1 MDFSPKT
8 FTVADYVVFALMLS
22 VSTAIGIF
30 YVIKDRKK
38 QNIEE
43 YLMGGRSMSAYP
55 VAFSLSVGFM
65 SALVVLGTPSEV
77 YRYGTIFSWYM
88 LGFVWM
94 SVVVAEI
101 YIPTFYNM
109 QLSSVYEYLEKRFNR
124 LIRIEGTLLYLL
136 QTALY
141 IGIVIYA
148 PALALSAVT
157 GFHLWG
163 AIIST
168 AAICV
173 LYSTLGGL
181 KAVIWTD
188 AFQAII
194 MLIGFISIIIRG
206 SVVMGGFENIWRA
219 CEEGGRIEFLKFK
232 ADPRIRHTAWS
243 LTFGGGSLF
252 LALYGV
258 NQGQV
263 QRYLSCKSFHEA
275 KKAVLLN
282 NIGVILLNVFGIMC
296 GLIAYAYY
304 QYCDPLSYGVVEKPD
319 QLMPYLVLDIFQD
332 YPGMPGLF
340 ITCVYSGSLSTVSTA
355 ITAMSSVTVQDFLK
369 PTFNWSDETFT
380 WISRGMITFYG
391 SVCMLF
397 AYLASSL
404 GQVLQAG
411 ISVLGLVGGP
421 LLGLYTLGMLFPF
434 ANSVGAF
441 FGANSGL
448 AAAIWVFI
456 GSRNYPPSP
465 EFLNELSY
473 STKNC
478 PGFENDTTTSSL
490 DITTTAKETT
500 PYNPP
505 EANLYALSY
514 QLYTMFGFFW
524 TIGIGLLVSLLTG
537 GWKNRKT
544 VDPRLIYPF
553 FDHWIFKYLPVL
565 CLKYLRCGVKQQ
577 GFDYKDEQ
585 NFELQEKFLLKE
597 RETAKSQVQ
606 A

>member
-43 YLMGGRSMSAYP
+43 YLLGGRSMSACP

-65 SALVVLGTPSEV
+65 SAVLILGTPSEI
-77 YRYGTIFSWYM
+77 YKYGTVFSWTL
-88 LGFVWM
+88 LGYVWM
-94 SVVVAEI
+94 TIVVAEI

-109 QLSSVYEYLEKRFNR
+109 KLSSVYEYLEKRFNR
-124 LIRIEGTLLYLL
+124 LIRIEGTLLYFM
-136 QTALY
+136 QTFLY

-148 PALALSAVT
+148 PALALSSGIVT
-157 GFHLWG
+157 
-163 AIIST
+163 
-168 AAICV
+168 
-173 LYSTLGGL
+173 YSLLEGGL

-219 CEEGGRIEFLKFK
+219 CEEGGRIEFLKFDV
-232 ADPRIRHTAWS
+232 DPRIRHTAWS
-243 LTFGGGSLF
+243 LTFGTGFQF
-252 LALYGV
+252 LSTYGV

-263 QRYLSCKSFHEA
+263 QRYLSCKSVYEA
-275 KKAVLLN
+275 KKAIFLNSIGLVLLT
-282 NIGVILLNVFGIMC
+282 VLGITC
-296 GLIAYAYY
+296 GLITYAYY
-304 QYCDPLSYGVVEKPD
+304 HNCDPLSYGFVEKPD
-319 QLMPYLVLDIFQD
+319 QLLPYLVLDIFQN

-340 ITCVYSGSLSTVSTA
+340 IACVYSGSLSTVSTA

-369 PTFNWSDETFT
+369 PTFDWSDETFT
-380 WISRGMITFYG
+380 WISRGMIIFYG
-391 SVCMLF
+391 GICILF

-404 GQVLQAG
+404 GQVLQAV

-441 FGANSGL
+441 FGANAGL
-448 AAAIWVFI
+448 AAAIWLFI
-456 GSRNYPPSP
+456 GSQNYPPP
-465 EFLNELSY
+465 PKFLDELSY
-473 STKNC
+473 SLAKC
-478 PGFENDTTTSSL
+478 PGIENATEPSPIAMIPTL
-490 DITTTAKETT
+490 EKTT
-500 PYNPP
+500 PVMPP
-505 EANLYALSY
+505 EVNMYAFSY

-524 TIGIGLLVSLLTG
+524 TIGIGLLASFLTC
-537 GWKNRKT
+537 GWRDRKT

-553 FDHWIFKYLPVL
+553 FDHWIFKCLPEYF
-565 CLKYLRCGVKQQ
+565 KKRSRCGVKRQASYN
-577 GFDYKDEQ
+577 GDGEGNK
-585 NFELQEKFLLKE
+585 LMLEK
-597 RETAKSQVQ
+597 RETTKSRSL
-606 A
+606 